1 MEEFAQIKSTLDKK
15 QRERDQLLGKKS
27 SIIEPLK
34 LQGFNTIEDAEVAL
48 KKIDTEIE
56 KMEDDL
62 QDNISEFKE
71 KYKDLL

>member
-56 KMEDDL
+56 KMEDNL

>member
-34 LQGFNTIEDAEVAL
+34 LQGFNTIKDAEAEL

-56 KMEDDL
+56 KMEDNL
-62 QDNISEFKE
+62 QDNVSEFKE

>member
-27 SIIEPLK
+27 SILEPLR

>member
-27 SIIEPLK
+27 SILEPLR
-34 LQGFNTIEDAEVAL
+34 LQGFNTIKDAEAAL
-48 KKIDTEIE
+48 KKIDGEIE
-56 KMEDDL
+56 KMEDNL